1 MKILCAHFLSYV
13 DTHLLITGMETS
25 QQYVARL
32 LGYLGEKDQ
41 FKVLSSTVEKIQKL
55 VKKIPR
61 KTLYEKPAPNT
72 WSVAEIVAH
81 LAETELVMG
90 WRYRSIAEK
99 NEVRIQSFE
108 QDDWARNSRYEKSD
122 IGEMLDMFETL
133 RNANL
138 VFLKGLPKEKMDNFG
153 MHEERGKE
161 TITHITRLEA
171 GHDLNHL
178 MQIERVLKL

>member
-1 MKILCAHFLSYV
+1 
-13 DTHLLITGMETS
+13 METS
-25 QQYVARL
+25 QQYVERL

-41 FKVLSSTVEKIQKL
+41 FKVLSSTVKKIRKL
-55 VKKIPR
+55 VKKT
-61 KTLYEKPAPNT
+61 KKKALYKKPEPNK

-108 QDDWARNSRYEKSD
+108 QDDWAKNSRYEKSD
-122 IGEMLDMFETL
+122 IFVMLDLYETL

-138 VFLKGLPKEKMDNFG
+138 SFIKGLPKEKLENFG

-161 TITHITRLEA
+161 TILHITRLEA

-178 MQIERVLKL
+178 MQIERILKK